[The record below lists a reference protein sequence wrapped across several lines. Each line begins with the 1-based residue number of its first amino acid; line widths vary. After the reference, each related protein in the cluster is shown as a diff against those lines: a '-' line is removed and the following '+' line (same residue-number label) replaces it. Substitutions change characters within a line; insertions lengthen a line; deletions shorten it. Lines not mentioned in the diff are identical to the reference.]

1 MEQELFEAI
10 KKAVAEVV
18 QPLQR
23 EIDALKAQAKQPQK
37 PTENT
42 DANDDFVDG
51 AWDRAAKKL
60 GLI

>member
-1 MEQELFEAI
+1 MEQEIFEAV
-10 KKAVAEVV
+10 KKAVTEVV

-23 EIDALKAQAKQPQK
+23 EIDALKAQVKQPQK

-42 DANDDFVDG
+42 DADDDFVDE

>member
-1 MEQELFEAI
+1 MEQELIEAV

-37 PTENT
+37 PIE
-42 DANDDFVDG
+42 DADDEDIY
-51 AWDRAAKKL
+51 ASWDRAAKKL